1 MWSIQ
6 YIVDHWKNLVLLA
19 QMRFNKPGKKKHP
32 ESASARPNLCCVCV
46 LFRNPW
52 VLLSMPSGILETCLQ
67 QEKIMTFTTVSLIS
81 ENLEQLK
88 EQDFLASKDTVLFY
102 YTKLTSMGICFSYF
116 IVVFRCLDLKS
127 FISILILLCV
137 ILFDHHDICTLNE
150 TR

>member
-1 MWSIQ
+1 
-6 YIVDHWKNLVLLA
+6 
-19 QMRFNKPGKKKHP
+19 
-32 ESASARPNLCCVCV
+32 
-46 LFRNPW
+46 
-52 VLLSMPSGILETCLQ
+52 
-67 QEKIMTFTTVSLIS
+67 MTFTTVSLIS